1 MLSENKSPVSME
13 VKGSHLFQAL
23 YLSMGGVG
31 GTQSQAPV
39 LRKDSYPH
47 EWRI

>member
-1 MLSENKSPVSME
+1 MMIENNSPVSME
-13 VKGSHLFQAL
+13 VKDSHLCQAL

-31 GTQSQAPV
+31 GTQSQAPA
-39 LRKDSYPH
+39 LRKDSDPH

>member
-1 MLSENKSPVSME
+1 ME
-13 VKGSHLFQAL
+13 VKDSHLFQEL

-31 GTQSQAPV
+31 GTQSQAPA

-47 EWRI
+47 EWKI